1 MADTLVIFM
10 GEFFRD
16 SLSPYQAITICAQSM
31 EETHPSLR
39 MPLASHLHLRRR
51 LHVGGWVV
59 LGVPIGSFL
68 SSITAGLAWADFNV
82 GHPGLVTG
90 NVRTYSSPLVDGRVN
105 CNAEGY
111 NEHRHPDDSQSLHV
125 MVP

>member
-1 MADTLVIFM
+1 
-10 GEFFRD
+10 
-16 SLSPYQAITICAQSM
+16 M

-90 NVRTYSSPLVDGRVN
+90 NVRTYSSIPWLTAGSIAMPWATMTTATPMIANRFT
-105 CNAEGY
+105 
-111 NEHRHPDDSQSLHV
+111 
-125 MVP
+125 